1 MDIHTRIVAW
11 LHIAFG
17 LIGAFF
23 MLIATLSMGGVV
35 ALADAPDVPGFLL
48 GLGLSTFVVLLIL
61 ALAQA
66 ASGWALLTGKGWAR
80 VAVIVF
86 GVLSLFQIPLG
97 TVLGLYTLWVLVIR
111 RPQLLQ

>member
-1 MDIHTRIVAW
+1 MDLHTRLVAW

-23 MLIATLSMGGVV
+23 MLFATLAAGGAV
-35 ALADAPDVPGFLL
+35 ALADAPDLPGFLL
-48 GLGLSTFVVLLIL
+48 GLGMTAVVVLTIL

-66 ASGWALLTGKGWAR
+66 ASGWALLQGRSWAR

-86 GVLSLFQIPLG
+86 GVLGLLQIPLG
-97 TVLGLYTLWVLVIR
+97 TALGLYTLWVLVIR
-111 RPQLLQ
+111 KPQLLK